1 MHFVSRIR
9 ILQRRVETSTHH
21 VLHQAGHGLEVSG
34 AHLAGVG
41 PLGDVLLTPAVV
53 LQLGHAPD
61 ELADG
66 LVLGNEIKDHGGSPA
81 KVQIPLPSLGF
92 EAWTLDWDLD
102 SISHQ
107 NNIINVKIK
116 FLRCGLCRGPCL

>member
-1 MHFVSRIR
+1 MCCVRLDMDMGLKSLGNIW
-9 ILQRRVETSTHH
+9 QSGRRR
-21 VLHQAGHGLEVSG
+21 AARGY
-34 AHLAGVG
+34 
-41 PLGDVLLTPAVV
+41 LLTPAVV

-66 LVLGNEIKDHGGSPA
+66 LVLGNEIKDLGGSPA

-92 EAWTLDWDLD
+92 EAWTLD

-107 NNIINVKIK
+107 NNIIYVKTK